1 MKKVG
6 IAFLIVTV
14 VVSTASATIVNDT
27 GPSWR
32 GDDNTTYQA
41 WGFDN
46 DNNPADLDIDLNPY
60 GDPTAEVIG
69 VDPPYGPPDFVAP
82 NTYWKDTDNGHQ
94 GLWRIYGDSSLRLYL
109 PNNPVTNDYKEIWL
123 QLTYY
128 ASGETGAMPEFF
140 VFPENAA
147 LNLISKIQVDEHYYY
162 HAIWQIIIEPNPDEE
177 WVTLQP
183 RDCTLY
189 IDEVVVDT
197 ICIPEPATLCL
208 LGLGGLCLL
217 RKRRA

>member
-1 MKKVG
+1 MRRTVC
-6 IAFLIVTV
+6 AFLVACV
-14 VVSTASATIVNDT
+14 CVSTVSATIVNDL

-32 GDDNTTYQA
+32 GDANTTYQA

-46 DNNPADLDIDLNPY
+46 DNNPADLDIDVNPY

-69 VDPPYGPPDFVAP
+69 VDPPLGPPDFIPP

-94 GLWRIYGDSSLRLYL
+94 GVWRIYGDSNLRMYL
-109 PNNPVTNDYKEIWL
+109 PNNPVQNDRKEIWL
-123 QLTYY
+123 QMTYY
-128 ASGETGAMPEFF
+128 ASGTTGALPEFF
-140 VFPENAA
+140 VYPASA
-147 LNLISKIQVDEHYYY
+147 SLDMVSKIQLDEHYYY
-162 HAIWQIIIEPNPDEE
+162 HATWLITIEPNPDAE
-177 WVTLQP
+177 WVTLRP

-208 LGLGGLCLL
+208 LGIGGLGLL